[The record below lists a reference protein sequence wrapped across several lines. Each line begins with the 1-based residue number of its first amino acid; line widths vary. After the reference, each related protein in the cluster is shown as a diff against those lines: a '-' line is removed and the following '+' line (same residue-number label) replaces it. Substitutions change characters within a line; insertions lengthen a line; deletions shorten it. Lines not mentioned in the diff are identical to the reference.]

1 MPDPTPSAPARDL
14 SDARNSTIQLCA
26 IQPFPSSANVTKLQS
41 KIVSAKK
48 MGRKNPPTS
57 ETTPPALDRLGSRQL
72 AVRSL
77 CFAVATRVSGSSGN
91 RGLYSAV
98 QLQARLQAVKTR

>member
-1 MPDPTPSAPARDL
+1 LRPQFSL
-14 SDARNSTIQLCA
+14 SS
-26 IQPFPSSANVTKLQS
+26 VTKLRS
-41 KIVSAKK
+41 RIVSAKK

-91 RGLYSAV
+91 RGLYSAL
-98 QLQARLQAVKTR
+98 QLQATPQAVKTH